1 MYSARFILASMI
13 APKNILKKFLID
25 CMIIPYTNT
34 KFFDISVTTYTFI
47 YKELHL
53 FMLQCGVFSGIFE
66 INNYY
71 LHISKK
77 L

>member
-13 APKNILKKFLID
+13 APKNILKKFMID

-47 YKELHL
+47 YKESHL
-53 FMLQCGVFSGIFE
+53 SMLQPHIFSGI
-66 INNYY
+66 NY
-71 LHISKK
+71 LFSW
-77 L
+77 

>member
-13 APKNILKKFLID
+13 APKNILKKFMIDFMIFLID
-25 CMIIPYTNT
+25 LLSILIGRVCTN
-34 KFFDISVTTYTFI
+34 TFI

-71 LHISKK
+71 HHISKK

>member
-1 MYSARFILASMI
+1 MI
-13 APKNILKKFLID
+13 DFMIFLID
-25 CMIIPYTNT
+25 LLSILIGRVCTN
-34 KFFDISVTTYTFI
+34 TFI